1 MYNTMKKL
9 LCAFAAV
16 AALMTMTVSCDDMT
30 DQEKEQSAE
39 ALTKL
44 ILAGEWGCMSITDT
58 ETGAPILGESISF
71 IDDLGRPVTVWVLN
85 LDGPCFTA
93 PNRVWKDVILNG
105 YWDVS
110 ETSVLFWTDAENSK
124 EVYEI
129 VSYENELLTLKTGQL
144 TMVLKR
150 LTDADKCPQLK
161 SIAFLDMLSI
171 DGKLHIDPRIG
182 LTAGKY
188 HQLSWKYDPEDYE
201 PYNLLRWTS
210 SNPEVATVT
219 EDGRVYPAE
228 GMTSGETTIS
238 LDCDCVKQDI
248 TIVFQVIN

>member
-85 LDGPCFTA
+85 LDGTCFTA

-129 VSYENELLTLKTGQL
+129 VSYENELLTLNSGKF

>member
-85 LDGPCFTA
+85 LDGTCFTA

-228 GMTSGETTIS
+228 GMTSGQTTIT
-238 LDCDCVKQDI
+238 LECDCVRQDI
-248 TIVFQVIN
+248 TINFQVIN